1 MLNSRIS
8 LHMALMFLLA
18 GLHLLL
24 ILLVGYQ
31 IGVIK
36 TMESTKCGSLHMATR
51 LLYLSLNLVMLL
63 YVFNLARKA
72 KIQSMDIY
80 IFDLQ
85 IRIVKILMPVVC
97 TLCVCY
103 LLTNHM
109 CVTNKFPEIHFLLY
123 FSHLMVELLA
133 LWAYFTWYQAEL
145 KRYCGAEDT
154 PADNQPASTT
164 FSK

>member
-18 GLHLLL
+18 GLHLVLL
-24 ILLVGYQ
+24 LLVGFQ
-31 IGVIK
+31 IAVDK
-36 TMESTKCGSLHMATR
+36 TMESSKCGSLHFATR
-51 LLYLSLNLVMLL
+51 LLYLALNLVMLL

-85 IRIVKILMPVVC
+85 IKIVKILIPVASS
-97 TLCVCY
+97 LCLAY
-103 LLTNHM
+103 FLTNHV
-109 CVTNKFPEIHFLLY
+109 CLTNKFPQIQFLLY

-133 LWAYFTWYQAEL
+133 LWAYFIWYQAEL
-145 KRYCGAEDT
+145 KKYCGAEDT
-154 PADNQPASTT
+154 PADNQAASTT
-164 FSK
+164 FAK